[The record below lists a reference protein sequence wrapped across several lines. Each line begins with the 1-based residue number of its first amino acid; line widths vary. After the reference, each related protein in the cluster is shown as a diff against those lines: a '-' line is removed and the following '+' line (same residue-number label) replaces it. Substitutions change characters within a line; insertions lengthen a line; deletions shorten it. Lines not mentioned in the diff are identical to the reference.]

1 MLIVIK
7 QENVQTGGLGI
18 PGHLATQIGQLA
30 QVASQGGQTPSQPR
44 TPSAGGTIWKAA
56 DYLLE
61 KELLTFAL
69 EHRQVSFQIFWYL
82 YFWSYFDFWVVILKL
97 FLWYPKGFFLV
108 LGALVVSSWDKF
120 QNRGLRGPRVL
131 THAFLNYVGLHG
143 RIKADRSD
151 EAKISAP
158 KKIRDGNPRYN
169 RSF

>member
-69 EHRQVSFQIFWYL
+69 EHRQVSFQIFSGFGRFL
-82 YFWSYFDFWVVILKL
+82 GHYFKK
-97 FLWYPKGFFLV
+97 FLWYPTGLSLV
-108 LGALVVSSWDKF
+108 PGALVVLAVRISFKIE
-120 QNRGLRGPRVL
+120 GC
-131 THAFLNYVGLHG
+131 VGLECSPTHL
-143 RIKADRSD
+143 
-151 EAKISAP
+151 KIT
-158 KKIRDGNPRYN
+158 
-169 RSF
+169 

>member
-18 PGHLATQIGQLA
+18 SGHLATQIGQLA

-69 EHRQVSFQIFWYL
+69 EHRQVSFFFILWW
-82 YFWSYFDFWVVILKL
+82 FWSDL
-97 FLWYPKGFFLV
+97 
-108 LGALVVSSWDKF
+108 
-120 QNRGLRGPRVL
+120 NTRL
-131 THAFLNYVGLHG
+131 T
-143 RIKADRSD
+143 
-151 EAKISAP
+151 
-158 KKIRDGNPRYN
+158 
-169 RSF
+169 

>member
-18 PGHLATQIGQLA
+18 SGHLATQIGQLA

-69 EHRQVSFQIFWYL
+69 EHRQVSFFF
-82 YFWSYFDFWVVILKL
+82 YFVVVLVRFEYSAYIGECMGTLKIKKKLDL
-97 FLWYPKGFFLV
+97 FEI
-108 LGALVVSSWDKF
+108 
-120 QNRGLRGPRVL
+120 RGLLACKRASKEVHL
-131 THAFLNYVGLHG
+131 
-143 RIKADRSD
+143 RIS
-151 EAKISAP
+151 
-158 KKIRDGNPRYN
+158 
-169 RSF
+169 